1 MNKEERFQ
9 LQVSAAIFMFLLIFL
24 LVQLRRKAQ
33 LRVVTTVHGP
43 MGERVKTLKWTKNP
57 ESDEEDQAMLMALI
71 SRSHS
76 SAEQLIDRLQKTGSE
91 DFMDK
96 YYIGFGDRSIGDC
109 GTAVLVIE
117 NVSLIAAKHIQH
129 DQLYRGIES
138 STRYIDF
145 SSALYEPRFPSGE
158 RLEYARQLMLFYEKA
173 KAVMLAKLDASER
186 ADPRQRADR
195 LAAIHD
201 VARGF
206 LPAGVSTTVGLKMSL
221 RQLDDSLRRM
231 IRSPMPE
238 VRSIGLTAYEACSVR
253 YKHTFKL
260 TTAELDSILIEKH
273 EENDALFW
281 KPPPA
286 VTLFPSFDT
295 AQLGKTLP
303 RLLNAP
309 VDADAY
315 YPTVQFPLTMDYGCY
330 RDFQRHNSVTKTLPR
345 LTAEL
350 GFESWYFE
358 RLPAELQA
366 EARTLIAR
374 GQELSKEHDHDAATQ
389 YCLPLGFKVQFAVKA
404 GCVPL
409 QYILS
414 LRTGRNTHPVLQ
426 DRMRE
431 LGRQLNSVY
440 PGMFGFNKEAD
451 RPAARGSQTIAEK
464 TKTST

>member
-9 LQVSAAIFMFLLIFL
+9 LQVSAAIFMALLVFL

-33 LRVVTTVHGP
+33 LRVTATVHGP
-43 MGERVKTLKWTKNP
+43 MGERVKTLKWSKNP
-57 ESDEEDQAMLMALI
+57 ESDEEDQAMLLALI

-76 SAEQLIDRLQKTGSE
+76 NAEQLIDRLAKTGSE

-96 YYIGFGDRSIGDC
+96 YYIGFGDRSVGDC
-109 GTAVLVIE
+109 GTAVLVLE

-158 RLEYARQLMLFYEKA
+158 RLKYARRLMLFYEKV
-173 KAVMLAKLDASER
+173 KAVMLAKLDETDPRRR
-186 ADPRQRADR
+186 ADS

-221 RQLDDSLRRM
+221 RQLDDSLQRM

-238 VRSIGLTAYEACSVR
+238 VRSIGLTAYEACCVR

-260 TTAELDSILIEKH
+260 TPVELDSMFIEKH
-273 EENDALFW
+273 DLVDTLFW
-281 KPPPA
+281 NPPQPI
-286 VTLFPSFDT
+286 TLFPEFDS
-295 AQLGKTLP
+295 ARLGETLP
-303 RLLNAP
+303 KPSDAP

-345 LTAEL
+345 LTAQL
-350 GFESWYFE
+350 GFENWYLE

-366 EARTLIAR
+366 EARKLIAR
-374 GQELSKEHDHDAATQ
+374 GQELSKAHDHDAATQ

-409 QYILS
+409 QYILR

-426 DRMRE
+426 ARMRE

-440 PGMFGFNKEAD
+440 PGMFAFNEESE
-451 RPAARGSQTIAEK
+451 RPAARGSQTIEEK
-464 TKTST
+464 TRT